1 MYLVRR
7 ALRRSWR
14 ERERERERERGPS
27 YLQFQ
32 PTAEHKE
39 MSDRESKRESQ
50 GHREKERLNTFIPGV
65 ESMENVRV
73 APG

>member
-1 MYLVRR
+1 MFVQ
-7 ALRRSWR
+7 
-14 ERERERERERGPS
+14 
-27 YLQFQ
+27 LQFK

-39 MSDRESKRESQ
+39 MSGRESKRESK
-50 GHREKERLNTFIPGV
+50 GHREREIEPFIPGV